1 MKKTKLWNIL
11 MLVVMMMPLV
21 ASCGDDDEKNG
32 NNADIAI
39 TGSCI
44 EVGGN
49 HALVEGYFNQ
59 KNITVSYSSLQVGV
73 EYSTDES
80 FKGSKFVQSKVIEGN
95 RFEVEIK
102 SLKTSTDYYY
112 RTCVIINS
120 LNYVGKTRTFTT
132 KEKADDEIVF
142 PDYEGGTK
150 AYFAYQNPIR
160 TLVLGTDIYDNTLD
174 GGRDAVIDVII
185 DESLC
190 DNLWFIDKN
199 GNVTKP
205 VLPMP
210 HAYYN
215 YDEVK
220 STVIK
225 YNGETRGYLE
235 IQFTD
240 KFFQDPKTTSN
251 DTTYVIPVR
260 MVKATGIDAILSGTP
275 NTSNPVRQN
284 AKDWSVL
291 PMDYV
296 LYCVRYMNPWQ
307 GKYIRRGVD
316 MVTENGGDVERYSK
330 MDPSN
335 PVNQYDEICGIT
347 TKNMTQAIFPVS
359 FKTSGA
365 SISCNLLLTFNGNQ
379 CTISTEDEGVTV
391 TGSGE
396 YIIKGT
402 EKSEYKDYQWGSI
415 NGKLVQR
422 DILRLAYQVD
432 FSGTGK
438 DIQIATADTM
448 VVQTRES
455 NKREW
460 FDYKYNDQ
468 PVVLP
473 GN

>member
-1 MKKTKLWNIL
+1 MMKLKKYIFGVALGALALTC
-11 MLVVMMMPLV
+11 
-21 ASCGDDDEKNG
+21 ASCY
-32 NNADIAI
+32 NADH
-39 TGSCI
+39 
-44 EVGGN
+44 E
-49 HALVEGYFNQ
+49 
-59 KNITVSYSSLQVGV
+59 
-73 EYSTDES
+73 
-80 FKGSKFVQSKVIEGN
+80 
-95 RFEVEIK
+95 
-102 SLKTSTDYYY
+102 
-112 RTCVIINS
+112 
-120 LNYVGKTRTFTT
+120 
-132 KEKADDEIVF
+132 F
-142 PDYEGGTK
+142 PDFEGGTK
-150 AYFAYQNPIR
+150 AYFAYQNPVR
-160 TLVLGTDIYDNTLD
+160 TLVLGNDIYDNTLD
-174 GGRDAVIDVII
+174 NEHKCRIWATMGGAYGGRNATVDVVV

-190 DNLWFIDKN
+190 NNLWFVDD
-199 GNVTKP
+199 GGYTSLPVT
-205 VLPMP
+205 PMP
-210 HAYYN
+210 QKYYTLL
-215 YDEVK
+215 
-220 STVIK
+220 SSVIP
-225 YNGETRGYLE
+225 YNGDARGYVE
-235 IQFTD
+235 VQFND
-240 KFFQDPKTTSN
+240 EFFNDPDAIKN
-251 DTTYVIPVR
+251 TYVIPLR
-260 MVKATGIDAILSGTP
+260 MTGVTGIDAILSGTP
-275 NTSNPVRQN
+275 IVSSPVRTN
-284 AKDWSVL
+284 AQDWAVL

-296 LYCVRYMNPWQ
+296 LYCVKYMNPWQ

-316 MVTENGGDVERYSK
+316 MVTENGGEPTKVVRKDFTLYNSDVEHYSK

-455 NKREW
+455 NKKEW